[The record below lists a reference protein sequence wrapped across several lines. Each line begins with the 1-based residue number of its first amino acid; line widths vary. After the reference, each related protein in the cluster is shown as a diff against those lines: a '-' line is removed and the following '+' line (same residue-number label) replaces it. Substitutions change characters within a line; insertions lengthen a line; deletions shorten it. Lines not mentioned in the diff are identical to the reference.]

1 MKTRTAPSGRL
12 PVAAIGTLA
21 AVLFAL
27 LAGPGQARAQDAPGT
42 AAADG
47 AVSWAVQPAT
57 EAGPDGRGW
66 LELDVDPGTVVQEH
80 LAVRNLGKS
89 DATFKIT
96 AKDGYYTESG
106 RFNMLESTEPNVG
119 AGLWID
125 VASHVVVAAG
135 QTAVVPYAITVPA
148 NATPGD
154 HAAGIAASVMSTGTS
169 GSGDQLQVESR
180 MGFKVLLR
188 AKGQLTPGAALEDV
202 SAKYQMSWSPF
213 SPGAMEVHYTVR
225 NTGNTRLLLNQ
236 TVTVAGVAA
245 PAHPAGTG
253 MELLP
258 GGQRQVTLHV
268 AGVWPVAVAPVEVEL
283 AGNIPQSGPAQ
294 GAAIPPLETVSK
306 QLVVAAMPWPQLLVV
321 AGLAL
326 LMLGTARRR
335 RRRQAQ
341 VEHLIA
347 QARREGQLSV
357 H

>member
-180 MGFKVLLR
+180 MGFRVLLR
-188 AKGQLTPGAALEDV
+188 ATGQLAPGAAVADV
-202 SAKYQMSWSPF
+202 SATYKMSWNPF
-213 SPGAMEVHYTVR
+213 APGSMEVHYTVR
-225 NTGNTRLLLNQ
+225 NTGNTRLSLNQ
-236 TVTVAGVAA
+236 AVTAAGVPGPADPAA
-245 PAHPAGTG
+245 PGL
-253 MELLP
+253 ELLP
-258 GGQRQVTLHV
+258 GGQRQATVRV
-268 AGVWPVAVAPVEVEL
+268 DGVWPVGLAPVSVDIAGQVPQPAAAPGTPIPPPATVRAQVL
-283 AGNIPQSGPAQ
+283 A
-294 GAAIPPLETVSK
+294 AAIPV
-306 QLVVAAMPWPQLLVV
+306 PQLLVV
-321 AGLAL
+321 SGLAL
-326 LMLGTARRR
+326 LGLGLARGRRR
-335 RRRQAQ
+335 RRAH
-341 VEHLIA
+341 VEQLIA
-347 QARREGQLSV
+347 QARHEGQLSV